1 METPVS
7 ALTFY
12 YNSLVIDDW
21 ETLTGQRRVLIQV
34 SILNRGE
41 PRLAAAEN
49 GDLLFN
55 KRDGK
60 GLEGYQI

>member
-1 METPVS
+1 M
-7 ALTFY
+7 
-12 YNSLVIDDW
+12 
-21 ETLTGQRRVLIQV
+21 LIQV

-41 PRLAAAEN
+41 HRLVATEN

-60 GLEGYQI
+60 DLVGYQT